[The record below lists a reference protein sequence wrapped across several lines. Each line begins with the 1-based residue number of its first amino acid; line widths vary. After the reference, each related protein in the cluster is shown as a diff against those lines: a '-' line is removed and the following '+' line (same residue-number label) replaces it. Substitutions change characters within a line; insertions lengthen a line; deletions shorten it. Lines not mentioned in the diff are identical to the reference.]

1 MAQSKL
7 NPQITTVEVGVKSL
21 REVTIFPLSL
31 ADQTK
36 TARILA
42 KAFQEVMEK
51 LASFGGEDKTSG
63 DEGLA
68 SMAKQ
73 LSDIDVLEFISSI
86 IEGNLEVV
94 LGLVVDE
101 NEKILIEELTN
112 EQFYRL
118 VEIIY
123 EVNYES
129 TSKNF
134 LALVKRAK
142 GTISERAPKK
152 NPRRK
157 VSHSKKPSPGSAV
170 GTTID

>member
-36 TARILA
+36 TARVLA
-42 KAFQEVMEK
+42 KAFQEVMGK
-51 LASFGGEDKTSG
+51 LSSFGEEDVISEGES
-63 DEGLA
+63 LA

-73 LSDIDVLEFISSI
+73 LSDIDVMEFIASAI
-86 IEGNLEVV
+86 QDNLKIV

-101 NEKILIEELTN
+101 NEKILMEELTN
-112 EQFYRL
+112 EQFYTL

-123 EVNYES
+123 EVNYENA
-129 TSKNF
+129 SKNF
-134 LALVKRAK
+134 IALVKRAK
-142 GTISERAPKK
+142 GTISERAPEK
-152 NPRRK
+152 NSRRK
-157 VSHSKKPSPGSAV
+157 VSHSKKPSPGSV
-170 GTTID
+170 GGITTG